1 MIDLEAPEVFFHYT
15 PSQCIPRNTL
25 DRARLIRYSPSIDP
39 PYPVYG
45 GLFEKEAI
53 MLLRRFYIQENE
65 KGKELGRTNLK
76 RDYLL
81 IICQLLT
88 LGRRRIES

>member
-1 MIDLEAPEVFFHYT
+1 MIDLEALEVFFHYT
-15 PSQCIPRNTL
+15 PSQCTPRNTL
-25 DRARLIRYSPSIDP
+25 DCARLIRYSSSIDP

-65 KGKELGRTNLK
+65 KGKDLGRMNLNL
-76 RDYLL
+76 DYLL
-81 IICQLLT
+81 ITCQLLT
-88 LGRRRIES
+88 LDRRRIES